1 MRGYGYRDERDRG
14 QERSLAEGTRDLGAD
29 AVPAE
34 AVCRELSYPE
44 YRLDP
49 ARSSA
54 VAQPVDGDEVVLSS
68 RLDMAYM
75 NSTVMRGRGEM
86 MLTATGMGTE
96 VGRVSG
102 MLQAVLQEKTPLI
115 RRSTS

>member
-1 MRGYGYRDERDRG
+1 M
-14 QERSLAEGTRDLGAD
+14 SAE
-29 AVPAE
+29 P
-34 AVCRELSYPE
+34 VCRELGV
-44 YRLDP
+44 DP
-49 ARSSA
+49 DIGSILPRSSA